1 MNKSKKITE
10 GALLLAVFMVIMLL
24 SIFIPIFSILLPIP
38 FILYSAKYDWK
49 PTLLMFVVAIL
60 LAVIFTT
67 ILSLPTVVL
76 MGLGGIMIGNAIY
89 KNLSAYET
97 LARGTF
103 GFIIGLLFSFVFT
116 QVALDVNFV
125 EDMNEMVEESMTMSS
140 NLIEQF
146 GLQEQQTEEV
156 EELIQMQMNY
166 LSDLLP
172 AFVIFLAFIL
182 AFIVQWIGHK
192 FINKFY
198 KKKLRFPPFRTVQ
211 FPSALLWIY
220 MIVLVLS
227 IIETDPAS
235 TLFVIIQNASL
246 VTGTLMIIQ
255 GFSFIFFFAHHKRLP
270 IIIPILAVLFTLF
283 IPTILLSFVRI
294 LGIIDIGF
302 KLRDR
307 LTKKN

>member
-1 MNKSKKITE
+1 MNQSKKITE
-10 GALLLAVFMVIMLL
+10 GALFLAVFMILMLL
-24 SIFIPIFSILLPIP
+24 SMFIPIFTILLPVP

-49 PTLLMFVVAIL
+49 PTLIVFVGAIL
-60 LAVIFTT
+60 FGTIITT
-67 ILSLPTVVL
+67 LLSLPVIVL

-116 QVALDVNFV
+116 QVVADVNIV
-125 EDMNEMVEESMTMSS
+125 EDMNQMVEESITMSS
-140 NLIEQF
+140 NLMEEAGMQN
-146 GLQEQQTEEV
+146 QQTEEF
-156 EELIQMQMNY
+156 EELLQMQSDLLM
-166 LSDLLP
+166 DLLP
-172 AFVIFLAFIL
+172 AFVIFLALIL
-182 AFIVQWIGHK
+182 AFLTQWIGYK
-192 FINKFY
+192 FINKLF
-198 KKKLRFPPFRTVQ
+198 KKKLRFPPFRTLQ
-211 FPSALLWIY
+211 FPSTLLWIY
-220 MIVLVLS
+220 MIVLVFS

-235 TLFVIIQNASL
+235 TLFVILQNASL